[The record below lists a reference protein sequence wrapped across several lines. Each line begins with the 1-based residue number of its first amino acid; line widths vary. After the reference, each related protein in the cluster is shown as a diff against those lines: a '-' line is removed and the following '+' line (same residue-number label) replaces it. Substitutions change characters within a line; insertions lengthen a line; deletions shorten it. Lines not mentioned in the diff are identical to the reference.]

1 MVDDDQ
7 PIIEFI
13 VAMGQRLKMKIVAE
27 GVETNEQLE
36 LLKTYGCDLYQGYL
50 FSTPL
55 SPFEI
60 KTFFDK
66 KYQSPVDLI
75 N

>member
-1 MVDDDQ
+1 MVRDDH

-13 VAMGQRLKMKIVAE
+13 IAMGQRLKMKIVAE
-27 GVETNEQLE
+27 GVEKEEQLT
-36 LLKTYGCDLYQGYL
+36 LLKTYGCDMYQGYL

-55 SPFEI
+55 SPLEI
-60 KTFFDK
+60 TTYFSKQK
-66 KYQSPVDLI
+66 DL